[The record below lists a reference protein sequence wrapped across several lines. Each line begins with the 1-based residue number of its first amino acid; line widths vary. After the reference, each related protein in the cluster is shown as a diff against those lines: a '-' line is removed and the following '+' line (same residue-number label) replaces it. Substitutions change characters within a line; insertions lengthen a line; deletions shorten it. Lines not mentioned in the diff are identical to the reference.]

1 MNLCLPEV
9 YLFQLRSNFIA
20 FENINL
26 FTHTHTEY
34 ECVIFKYLI
43 SLYPS
48 STHECFFFCFT
59 KCDELWYI
67 LYVPMPMFIEKFKF
81 EINFMYLSSI
91 HKTNNNLYI
100 FDVNL
105 SKGIVIAADNTSNK
119 NESLFTSYCALVIH
133 TLDNIVT
140 FFNLDSSLFQV
151 FVWISLGQT
160 TKLAQLVFLLPLK
173 QSI

>member
-1 MNLCLPEV
+1 
-9 YLFQLRSNFIA
+9 
-20 FENINL
+20 
-26 FTHTHTEY
+26 
-34 ECVIFKYLI
+34 
-43 SLYPS
+43 
-48 STHECFFFCFT
+48 
-59 KCDELWYI
+59 
-67 LYVPMPMFIEKFKF
+67 MPMFIEKFEF

-133 TLDNIVT
+133 ALDNIVT

-151 FVWISLGQT
+151 FV
-160 TKLAQLVFLLPLK
+160 
-173 QSI
+173 